1 MKHFEDITCDDD
13 LIKRSYMY
21 QVKLS
26 DAKSK
31 FSTGLVFL
39 GTTDENFEIRP
50 PKYID
55 IGLQDLREHF
65 SEESN
70 E

>member
-1 MKHFEDITCDDD
+1 
-13 LIKRSYMY
+13 MY